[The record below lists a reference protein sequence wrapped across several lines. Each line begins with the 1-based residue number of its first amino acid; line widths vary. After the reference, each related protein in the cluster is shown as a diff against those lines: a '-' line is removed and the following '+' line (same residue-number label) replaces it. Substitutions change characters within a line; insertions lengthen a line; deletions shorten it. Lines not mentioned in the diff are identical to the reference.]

1 MDPPPS
7 SAKSNSP
14 DLAERLVHETLKF
27 AICSIL
33 SPSNLTLQGSGT
45 VESVSSLQRSLGLQE
60 TRTRI
65 AFLENEQA
73 ELETEIRWVVCV
85 DTQK

>member
-1 MDPPPS
+1 MCGI
-7 SAKSNSP
+7 
-14 DLAERLVHETLKF
+14 F
-27 AICSIL
+27 

-45 VESVSSLQRSLGLQE
+45 VDSVSSLQRSLGLQE

-73 ELETEIRWVVCV
+73 ELETEIRWVLWTRRNDVNL
-85 DTQK
+85 

>member
-1 MDPPPS
+1 MKICGVFS
-7 SAKSNSP
+7 SF
-14 DLAERLVHETLKF
+14 D
-27 AICSIL
+27 
-33 SPSNLTLQGSGT
+33 LTLQGSGT

-73 ELETEIRWVVCV
+73 ELETEIRWVVWAL
-85 DTQK
+85 DTQSCKMLRGSFGSFQIAEEQS